1 MNLFQTEL
9 FDDSKQ
15 KLAALDDLF
24 LRSSNYRNSSEY
36 FNLLQFINR
45 FPKLSPFN
53 AFLIHTQNSGV
64 QAVLTASQWHNYGRV
79 VNHHARPLV
88 ILVPFGPVS
97 FVYDIADT
105 SGPPVP
111 PSASNPFATIGKFD
125 ENIFHRS
132 IKNFEK
138 ERIKYIENT
147 MHKNNA
153 GFASHKNGEFS
164 ITVNHSYHIN
174 EKYSTVIHELAHIFC
189 GHLGINKTSWWE
201 SRKSLNH
208 ETVEIEAESVS
219 FLVCKRVGLQTTS
232 ESYLS
237 NFINNHKEIPPI
249 SVDTILTASG
259 YIERMGTN
267 VFRSRQKKKEENP

>member
-1 MNLFQTEL
+1 MDLFQTEL

-24 LRSSNYRNSSEY
+24 LRSSNYRNSSDY

-53 AFLIHTQNSGV
+53 SFLIHTQNSGV
-64 QAVLTASQWHNYGRV
+64 QAVLTASKWHKYGRV
-79 VNHHARPLV
+79 VNHRARPLV
-88 ILVPFGPVS
+88 ILVPFGPVG

-111 PSASNPFATIGKFD
+111 PSILNPFATIGKFD
-125 ENIFHRS
+125 ESIFYNT

-138 ERIKYIENT
+138 ESLKYIENT
-147 MHKNNA
+147 MHKNSA

-164 ITVNHSYHIN
+164 ITVNHSYQIN

-189 GHLGINKTSWWE
+189 GHLGINKTSWWK

-219 FLVCKRVGLQTTS
+219 FLVCKRVGLQSTS
-232 ESYLS
+232 EAYLS
-237 NFINNHKEIPPI
+237 NYIENNNEIPPI
-249 SVDTILTASG
+249 SFDTILTVSG
-259 YIERMGTN
+259 YIEQMGTN
-267 VFRSRQKKKEENP
+267 VFRSRQKKKESNT

>member
-1 MNLFQTEL
+1 MDLFNTEL

-24 LRSSNYRNSSEY
+24 LRSSNYRNSSDY
-36 FNLLQFINR
+36 LNLLKFINR

-64 QAVLTASQWHNYGRV
+64 KAVLTASQWHKYGRV
-79 VNHHARPLV
+79 VNHRARPLV

-111 PSASNPFATIGKFD
+111 PSILNPFATIGQFD
-125 ENIFHRS
+125 ENIFHYT

-138 ERIKYIENT
+138 ENIKYVENS

-153 GFASHKNGEFS
+153 GFASIKNGEFS
-164 ITVNHSYHIN
+164 ITVNNSYHIN
-174 EKYSTVIHELAHIFC
+174 EKYSTVIHELAHIFS
-189 GHLGINKTSWWE
+189 GHLGVNKTSWWK

-208 ETVEIEAESVS
+208 QTAEIEAESVS

-232 ESYLS
+232 EAYLS
-237 NFINNHKEIPPI
+237 NYIENNDEIPPI
-249 SVDTILTASG
+249 SFDTILAASG
-259 YIERMGTN
+259 YIEQMGTN
-267 VFRSRQKKKEENP
+267 VFRSKQKKKEENT